1 MHERH
6 QVLHVD
12 RRGHAR
18 VALHHLVEQV
28 EVVARFQIIVIQ
40 AVLCSCIA
48 LLPVVAPVHVEIQT
62 ALAHCELA
70 RVQGQGIQVSG
81 VKRRQGQG
89 KVERET
95 VFLGMDVVS
104 KQVARI
110 VSHRLIFGR

>member
-28 EVVARFQIIVIQ
+28 EVVARFQLVVVQ
-40 AVLCSCIA
+40 AVLRARIA

-70 RVQGQGIQVSG
+70 RVQGQGVQVSG

-89 KVERET
+89 KVEWEA
-95 VFLGMDVVS
+95 VFLRVNAVS
-104 KQVARI
+104 KQFVRV
-110 VSHRLIFGR
+110 VSNRLVFGR